1 MFIRRVFVLCLFWL
15 PVMGGTHHAVS
26 GNYDTSRV
34 IELEGEVTDI
44 LWRNPHV
51 QVSLR
56 VMDGSGSAQDW
67 QMATTSLS
75 NLRRWQIDAS
85 FIEVGETI
93 RVAGNP
99 AIRTEHGL
107 YIRNILTSGGEEVL
121 LGGNVQPVWTGDR
134 VIEMAESRRLGVGDT
149 SRPELGIFRVWST
162 PPGIPTLIP
171 RDMGITAEGRANLTP
186 SALQSV
192 DAFVWARDNPLRNC
206 APKGMPLIMHAPYPF
221 QFVRDGENILWHNEE
236 YDTIRTIHMAEG
248 ASAEGQPD
256 SLLGYSVGHWEDDRT
271 LVVTVT
277 NMNWGHLDGQGIPS
291 STSAV
296 GVERFEMT
304 PQGDRLD
311 YTMTYTDPENVIEP
325 LTFRKHWVYYT
336 DAAVRDYDCLEA
348 AED

>member
-1 MFIRRVFVLCLFWL
+1 MFIRRVFVLCLFGL
-15 PVMGGTHHAVS
+15 PVMGGAHHAVS

-56 VMDGSGSAQDW
+56 VMDGSGNPQDW

-107 YIRNILTSGGEEVL
+107 YIRNILTSAGEEVL
-121 LGGNVQPVWTGDR
+121 LGGNVQPVWTEDR
-134 VIEMAESRRLGVGDT
+134 LIEMAESRRLGVGDT

-186 SALQSV
+186 AALQAV
-192 DAFVWARDNPLRNC
+192 DAFIWERDNPLRNC

-277 NMNWGHLDGQGIPS
+277 NMNWGHLDGQGIPA

-296 GVERFEMT
+296 GVERFVVT
-304 PQGDRLD
+304 PEGDRLD

-325 LTFRKHWVYYT
+325 LTFTKHWVYYT
-336 DAAVRDYDCLEA
+336 DAAVRAYDCLEA